1 MATTSMV
8 FLLAAGLYFPIPAA
22 SLGLAMILFRAW
34 YVCGYRCSGPNG
46 RIVGALL
53 NDLMIVALFILGF
66 ISAVYLIQT

>member
-22 SLGLAMILFRAW
+22 SLGLAMILFRGW
-34 YVCGYRCSGPNG
+34 YVCGYHGSGPNS

-53 NDLMIVALFILGF
+53 NDLMILTLFILGF
-66 ISAVYLIQT
+66 ISAIFLIQT